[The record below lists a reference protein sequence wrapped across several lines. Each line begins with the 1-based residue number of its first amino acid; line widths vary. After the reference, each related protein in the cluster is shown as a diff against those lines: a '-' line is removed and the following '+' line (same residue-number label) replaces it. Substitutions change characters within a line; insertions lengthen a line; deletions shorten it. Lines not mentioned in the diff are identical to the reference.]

1 MRFVRVLPALA
12 LAVTVAARPAS
23 AEQWDRQ
30 FKVPAHPHVTVEA
43 DDGRVTITTWDRP
56 EVSVHVESKGW
67 HVGSQLR
74 LDARQEGSE
83 IHISARTPR
92 GFVSIGINNSVR
104 IDVSMPREAELDV
117 RTGDGSVEIAPLT
130 GRLDVRTGDGGILV
144 RGARGDIRVATGD
157 GGIDGEDLDG
167 RFHGSTQDGHIRVSG
182 RFDVLDLMSG
192 DGRLIADVEPGSVV
206 REAWSLHTGDG
217 SQLLRLPAS
226 LKANLEA
233 QTGDGRITM
242 NMPVEF
248 SGDWSRSHLRGTIN
262 GGGVA
267 VRLHSGDGSIR
278 VEKR

>member
-1 MRFVRVLPALA
+1 MRFVRCLPALGFA
-12 LAVTVAARPAS
+12 LVLLARPAS
-23 AEQWDRQ
+23 AEQWDRH
-30 FKVPAHPHVTVEA
+30 FNVGARPHVTVEA
-43 DDGRVTITTWDRP
+43 DDGHVTILTWDRP

-92 GFVSIGINNSVR
+92 GFVSIGINNGVR
-104 IDVSMPREAELDV
+104 IEVSMPREADLEI
-117 RTGDGSVEIAPLT
+117 RTGDGGVEVAPLT
-130 GRLDVRTGDGGILV
+130 GHLDVSTGDGGILV
-144 RGARGDIRVATGD
+144 RGAKGDIRVATGD

-167 RFHGSTQDGHIRVSG
+167 RFHASTQDGHIRVSG

-192 DGRLIADVEPGSVV
+192 DGRVIADVEPGSVV
-206 REAWSLHTGDG
+206 REAWTLHTGDG

-262 GGGVA
+262 GGGGSL
-267 VRLHSGDGSIR
+267 RLHSGDGSIR